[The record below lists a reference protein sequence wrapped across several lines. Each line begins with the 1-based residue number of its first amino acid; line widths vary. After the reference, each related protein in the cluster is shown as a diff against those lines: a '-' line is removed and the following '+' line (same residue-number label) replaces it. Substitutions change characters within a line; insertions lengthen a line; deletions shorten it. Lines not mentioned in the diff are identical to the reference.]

1 MEEQKSKMSIYQL
14 LQDMTLEL
22 GESPET
28 MELFSKLNEKA
39 VFEHFANK
47 GFAFSGEH
55 IPAKYKLLMS
65 LAISAALGVERCIN
79 TYTKVALRKGISEEE
94 IVEAI
99 LLARF
104 VKGTTVVST
113 STAAFRMLVNYK
125 QK

>member
-1 MEEQKSKMSIYQL
+1 MKEQKAKRSIYQL
-14 LQDMTLEL
+14 LQEMTMEL

-28 MELFSKLNEKA
+28 MELFSQLNEEA
-39 VFEHFANK
+39 VFEHVANK
-47 GFAFSGEH
+47 GFAFSGKH

-65 LAISAALGVERCIN
+65 LAISAALGIEKCIN
-79 TYTKVALRKGISEEE
+79 TYTQVALRKGISEEE

-104 VKGTTVVST
+104 VKGTTVVSS
-113 STAAFRMLVNYK
+113 STAAFRMLVDHK